1 MGRRRLLLLLLAVL
15 LAAFATADE
24 LENTRDESLDLDAL
38 ESDEP
43 EGPEAVAAAQ
53 AKAAAAVALLSS
65 QRDTLQA
72 ELLARQKLILVL
84 AASVEKQH
92 TVAASVTAAMADVA
106 AMLERAEGVVATLD
120 AQKASMDALAAEAA
134 AEL

>member
-1 MGRRRLLLLLLAVL
+1 MVEESG
-15 LAAFATADE
+15 TADE

-53 AKAAAAVALLSS
+53 TKAAAAVALLTS

-84 AASVEKQH
+84 ATSVEKQH
-92 TVAASVTAAMADVA
+92 MVAASVGAAVSDVA
-106 AMLERAEGVVATLD
+106 AMLERAEGVAATLD

>member
-1 MGRRRLLLLLLAVL
+1 M
-15 LAAFATADE
+15 
-24 LENTRDESLDLDAL
+24 
-38 ESDEP
+38 
-43 EGPEAVAAAQ
+43 
-53 AKAAAAVALLSS
+53 LSS

>member
-1 MGRRRLLLLLLAVL
+1 MVEESG
-15 LAAFATADE
+15 TADE
-24 LENTRDESLDLDAL
+24 LETAREESVDLDAL

-84 AASVEKQH
+84 ANSVEKQH
-92 TVAASVTAAMADVA
+92 TCTQSVGAAVSDVA